1 MTAMQTE
8 QEKWEILPLPRG
20 IKHHNHVGYIIDQTY
35 SGELCIDGNLYM
47 GRSILSP
54 K

>member
-20 IKHHNHVGYIIDQTY
+20 IKHHNHVGYNIDQTTVAN
-35 SGELCIDGNLYM
+35 SVLMATCTWAGA
-47 GRSILSP
+47 S
-54 K
+54 